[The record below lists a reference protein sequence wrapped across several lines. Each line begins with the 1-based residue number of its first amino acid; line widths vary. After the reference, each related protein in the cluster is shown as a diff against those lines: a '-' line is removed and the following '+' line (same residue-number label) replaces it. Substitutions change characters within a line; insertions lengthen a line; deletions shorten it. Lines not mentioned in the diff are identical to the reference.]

1 MITPVMPHNGQPQ
14 SELTSSILTLPSSPC
29 PPLPLPLTPSLP
41 FSPSL
46 WLRQTLG
53 NHEFDFGPAVLGT
66 YIKQLQFPM
75 LGGCNVNVS
84 SEPSLAGLVQ
94 RYIVKR
100 VKGIKVG
107 PATREQRVWVYLRTR
122 KVKAGAKPCL
132 AGTWRVRS
140 PSSRE

>member
-1 MITPVMPHNGQPQ
+1 M
-14 SELTSSILTLPSSPC
+14 
-29 PPLPLPLTPSLP
+29 
-41 FSPSL
+41 
-46 WLRQTLG
+46 
-53 NHEFDFGPAVLGT
+53 LGT

-107 PATREQRVWVYLRTR
+107 PATREQRFWVYLRTR

-132 AGTWRVRS
+132 ALRHMACPIPIIRS
-140 PSSRE
+140 VMRAALMTESH